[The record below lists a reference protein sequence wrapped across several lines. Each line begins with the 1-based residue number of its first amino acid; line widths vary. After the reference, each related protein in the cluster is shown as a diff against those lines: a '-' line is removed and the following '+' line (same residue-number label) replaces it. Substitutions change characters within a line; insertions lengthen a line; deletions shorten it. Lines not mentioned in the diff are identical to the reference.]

1 MRVSGNV
8 PRTLLKNTW
17 IPLVIVAVVATAG
30 FTVYRFQGFFGKA
43 ETVRRG
49 SDLASDS
56 QPFNPKTVTYE
67 IYGTEGAMATIN
79 YLDLD
84 AQPRRVKD
92 AVLPWS
98 ITLATTAPSAS
109 PNIIAQSDGDAIGCR
124 ITVDGDVKDENTSAG
139 VNAQTFCLVKSA

>member
-30 FTVYRFQGFFGKA
+30 FTVYRFQGFFGNA

-109 PNIIAQSDGDAIGCR
+109 PNIIAQSNGDAIGCR

-139 VNAQTFCLVKSA
+139 TNAQTFCLVKSA

>member
-1 MRVSGNV
+1 
-8 PRTLLKNTW
+8 
-17 IPLVIVAVVATAG
+17 
-30 FTVYRFQGFFGKA
+30 
-43 ETVRRG
+43 
-49 SDLASDS
+49 
-56 QPFNPKTVTYE
+56 
-67 IYGTEGAMATIN
+67 MATIN

>member
-1 MRVSGNV
+1 MKV
-8 PRTLLKNTW
+8 LKHIW
-17 IPLVIVAVVATAG
+17 IPMVIVAVVTVAG

-109 PNIIAQSDGDAIGCR
+109 PNIIAQSDGAAIGCR
-124 ITVDGDVKDENTSAG
+124 ITVDGVVKDENTSAG

>member
-1 MRVSGNV
+1 MARS
-8 PRTLLKNTW
+8 LLKNAW

-30 FTVYRFQGFFGKA
+30 FTVYRFQGLFGKA

-79 YLDLD
+79 YLDLE

-92 AVLPWS
+92 TPLPWS

-109 PNIIAQSDGDAIGCR
+109 PNVIAQSDGDAIGCR
-124 ITVDGDVKDENTSAG
+124 ITVDGDVKDENTAAG

>member
-1 MRVSGNV
+1 MKV
-8 PRTLLKNTW
+8 LKHIW
-17 IPLVIVAVVATAG
+17 IPLVIVAVVAVAG

-67 IYGTEGAMATIN
+67 IYGREGAMATIN
-79 YLDLD
+79 YLELD

-92 AVLPWS
+92 VALPWS

-139 VNAQTFCLVKSA
+139 INAQTFCLVKSA